1 MSVKWFAGAA
11 LLVCICP
18 GWLAGQDQTPPRVST
33 GRVVTKTRLVAIFS
47 DLETQLLQAEQAK
60 DEPALNR
67 LLGEDFEVWT
77 PELSGDP
84 IPRDDWQKQ
93 ALAQKL
99 SSFRIE
105 QMAVKGM
112 SDEIVV
118 ASFLLE
124 ETVQHDGKTKGG
136 NHFVVDVWKKNGD
149 AWQVTDRYS
158 SRVAASAGTEGGKK
172 PTGKE

>member
-1 MSVKWFAGAA
+1 MKWLAGAV
-11 LLVCICP
+11 LLVCVGSRGLAAPEQTAP
-18 GWLAGQDQTPPRVST
+18 GVST

-47 DLETQLLQAEQAK
+47 DLETQLLQAQQAK

-67 LLGEDFEVWT
+67 LLGDEFEVWT

-84 IPRDDWQKQ
+84 IPRDDWRKR

-105 QMAVKGM
+105 QMAVKAM

-124 ETVQHDGKTKGG
+124 ETAEHDGKGRAS
-136 NHFVVDVWKKNGD
+136 NRFVVDVWKKNGD
-149 AWQVTDRYS
+149 VWQLAERYS
-158 SRVAASAGTEGGKK
+158 SRVAGSADTEGGKK